1 MAILNVTPD
10 SFSDGGKYYDG
21 KLKLDKILN
30 DAVQCEKDGADFI
43 DIGGESTR
51 PGSESIS
58 IDEELSRVIPV
69 IEILKNKIK
78 IPISIDTYKSEVAE
92 EALKTGAEIV
102 NDISG
107 FKFDEKIS
115 KITAKYNATCI
126 LMHIKG
132 TPRDMQK
139 NPEYKNVLTEVYDYL
154 SDSIDI
160 AKKEGIQQIITDPG
174 IGFGKTLEQN
184 LTLIKNISLFRKL
197 NCPVLL
203 GASNKSFIDKITPTE
218 VSERLSGT
226 ISANVSGIFKG
237 ANILRVHNVKEN
249 FRAMKIA
256 DEIKFN
262 TI

>member
-1 MAILNVTPD
+1 
-10 SFSDGGKYYDG
+10 
-21 KLKLDKILN
+21 
-30 DAVQCEKDGADFI
+30 
-43 DIGGESTR
+43 
-51 PGSESIS
+51 
-58 IDEELSRVIPV
+58 
-69 IEILKNKIK
+69 
-78 IPISIDTYKSEVAE
+78 
-92 EALKTGAEIV
+92 
-102 NDISG
+102 
-107 FKFDEKIS
+107 
-115 KITAKYNATCI
+115 
-126 LMHIKG
+126 MHIKG

-249 FRAMKIA
+249 FRAMKIG